1 MKSSSL
7 SDQVKDQDD
16 GLRPPQQNSS
26 STSDND
32 LDVQPEV
39 KKYDSGNNSTHSPP
53 PVDVEEGRLL
63 QSDYSVK
70 KIKVD
75 DGSNDDGGSTI
86 IGDDKNN
93 SNNNNK
99 NNNNGDIQID
109 EKLKKQSSKP
119 SLVYRRL
126 PVSKLLRPTI
136 PFKEAAMS
144 VLSGDKKIEKEYRNM
159 EDKIARKFC
168 LNPRFTLKTQ
178 MMISFG
184 SLNVIIIL
192 LVVIICVV
200 MTQWIGLETNR
211 LVRKNFDET
220 ISKAMQLNGKY
231 LADAFNSAYVM
242 NDKVDLVH
250 DVIQDRFEGYPNP
263 SDDKVPFFDMET
275 NTNIYPIIGEPMPIR
290 WDVQSNTNEDNYEE
304 FVDSRWKYFKNI
316 SVDTTNAGFSFQ
328 GSCDPSETNSSG
340 VSYGPNCTDA
350 NNNIQTGGVV
360 APSEETEMYHRKG
373 SDLVP
378 ILRALFETR
387 EQVREIHISF
397 LNNGAGATIIYP
409 HYARNHQLDY
419 ISEGCEWLLSQ
430 NPNKNWTAI
439 GNETMLQNC
448 HKKNETVS
456 NFQYNAMERNWCRKQ
471 ALSPNLVH
479 IETKKYENF
488 RNDDSIYSVSIQP
501 IPLIPEDFD
510 ESYRPSF
517 FFVGSFNKEES
528 VKRIMNIEDGVESR
542 MLSITKYSTVLG
554 AVGII
559 FAIIIIFVMAYILT
573 SPLTNM
579 NRVAADI
586 ADSFGDLK
594 KEDEIR
600 QTGDVLVIPRCTPK
614 TELTDVVCEFNKM
627 VTTFSGSSE
636 AKTEK
641 HKDDCILNNFP
652 ARNDL
657 MKIYENRNNKLFKYN
672 PTGEHMISS
681 ASYLHLGPNHNFSA
695 VITENIETNDILRS
709 KSRKWSP
716 LFFWI
721 LLLIVTPL
729 FFIPV
734 AISAVAMRSL
744 INEYGGIK
752 MEVQTLYLSIF
763 KEQTW
768 ATTQLRSEYVSLLT
782 EKAIDDLS
790 IFSRYSGWLLFGSVN
805 RSNSFT
811 RVSSA
816 MDECK
821 TFSSDF
827 SQCNLAKTEYVCDC
841 RWQERG
847 YEDTCTNFTESIRHR
862 EVNYWMAEVSET
874 GTGDRNS
881 TDFPNS
887 SISPETTNWWKDPM
901 SVPGFQKGSSASGY
915 NTTYDRLRVMSAVPI
930 FQTLQNYRS
939 GASPQA
945 TLKVAIAFEADG
957 MFFLYA
963 GCDSVGLLTLSK
975 WRSTVEN
982 KAAELRPK
990 LCPVGK
996 YGYDPRCR
1004 GWYEDGKNL
1013 AISNGADALLVTAPY
1028 EFAEDTHNI
1037 YGQTATNAIMDPITR
1052 EYIGQT
1058 MVDFNSEYINKVLID
1073 ETTILGD
1080 GFPVL
1085 ITPNIE
1091 SGDNLEFGDVVIG
1104 PGEDRGVASQ
1114 SITSVVMTHD
1124 LNCASEQEDE
1134 CKARLIAFEVIV
1146 ASMKEGNSSHA
1157 TGFNRT
1163 TKNGET
1169 ETLSISFAP
1178 THTIGVQS
1186 INSSDYARGVRKNE
1200 LLVYSLGFVTKEKSL
1215 LEDFSGVMEEMKQY
1229 VRITIGVL
1237 AAVIFFGAITSVF
1250 ISRRLAKSFA
1260 ATMNYLL
1267 RLLRHINTQGEKKTP
1282 PPTQNIRASHE
1293 TVVLSKTLQ
1302 TLYRIVKYANI
1313 AFFAGDLDHAYTIL
1327 VDALSLFRRLDNK
1340 KAIGIASNNLGNTL
1354 LSVYRE
1360 MKMIKKDEIDG
1371 LTINDAITQ
1380 GISHFHTA
1388 IKLGEKAY
1396 DEFYEIQGWSP
1407 VCLNFMQHLANR
1419 YFNRGM
1425 FLLIVKNDHND
1436 PKEIEKLGMRDLKIA
1451 DDMDQEIVAF
1461 GEDIG
1466 WGGSERVDIRF
1477 NVNILRIRGYNT
1489 LLGLGYDDNDND
1501 WGVQELIQDTL
1512 GIIKDEYRKSQKSN
1526 LFTKMSCS
1534 GRLQELEMQL
1544 MRYKLHHNDL
1554 ETAAKIAVRLLVEDE
1569 YVFVEAIRQAVKVLI
1584 QYIETDDIVPV
1595 RSMQKP

>member
-231 LADAFNSAYVM
+231 LADAFNSAFVM

-340 VSYGPNCTDA
+340 LSYGPNCTDA

-479 IETKKYENF
+479 IETVVDTQTNEYLIQIGKSIYDRRSKEFIACMYIGISLDQIEELLEKAKTREQDVSSLIVYNEEGNIIASTSNESTTKTKTPIYEAGMGLTKATYSKLFNLIDFNSTWDPIDVKKKYENF

-542 MLSITKYSTVLG
+542 MLSITRSSTILG

-744 INEYGGIK
+744 INEYEGIK

-996 YGYDPRCR
+996 YGYDPR
-1004 GWYEDGKNL
+1004 
-1013 AISNGADALLVTAPY
+1013 
-1028 EFAEDTHNI
+1028 
-1037 YGQTATNAIMDPITR
+1037 
-1052 EYIGQT
+1052 
-1058 MVDFNSEYINKVLID
+1058 
-1073 ETTILGD
+1073 
-1080 GFPVL
+1080 
-1085 ITPNIE
+1085 
-1091 SGDNLEFGDVVIG
+1091 
-1104 PGEDRGVASQ
+1104 
-1114 SITSVVMTHD
+1114 
-1124 LNCASEQEDE
+1124 
-1134 CKARLIAFEVIV
+1134 
-1146 ASMKEGNSSHA
+1146 
-1157 TGFNRT
+1157 
-1163 TKNGET
+1163 
-1169 ETLSISFAP
+1169 
-1178 THTIGVQS
+1178 
-1186 INSSDYARGVRKNE
+1186 
-1200 LLVYSLGFVTKEKSL
+1200 
-1215 LEDFSGVMEEMKQY
+1215 
-1229 VRITIGVL
+1229 
-1237 AAVIFFGAITSVF
+1237 
-1250 ISRRLAKSFA
+1250 
-1260 ATMNYLL
+1260 
-1267 RLLRHINTQGEKKTP
+1267 
-1282 PPTQNIRASHE
+1282 
-1293 TVVLSKTLQ
+1293 
-1302 TLYRIVKYANI
+1302 
-1313 AFFAGDLDHAYTIL
+1313 
-1327 VDALSLFRRLDNK
+1327 
-1340 KAIGIASNNLGNTL
+1340 
-1354 LSVYRE
+1354 
-1360 MKMIKKDEIDG
+1360 
-1371 LTINDAITQ
+1371 
-1380 GISHFHTA
+1380 
-1388 IKLGEKAY
+1388 
-1396 DEFYEIQGWSP
+1396 
-1407 VCLNFMQHLANR
+1407 
-1419 YFNRGM
+1419 
-1425 FLLIVKNDHND
+1425 
-1436 PKEIEKLGMRDLKIA
+1436 
-1451 DDMDQEIVAF
+1451 
-1461 GEDIG
+1461 
-1466 WGGSERVDIRF
+1466 
-1477 NVNILRIRGYNT
+1477 
-1489 LLGLGYDDNDND
+1489 
-1501 WGVQELIQDTL
+1501 
-1512 GIIKDEYRKSQKSN
+1512 
-1526 LFTKMSCS
+1526 
-1534 GRLQELEMQL
+1534 
-1544 MRYKLHHNDL
+1544 
-1554 ETAAKIAVRLLVEDE
+1554 
-1569 YVFVEAIRQAVKVLI
+1569 
-1584 QYIETDDIVPV
+1584 
-1595 RSMQKP
+1595 